1 MEKKS
6 QLLRLMLGLSL
17 VLGWSLGCG
26 GSSTETPETGAFT
39 GLAEAREALASFFS
53 LLHDG
58 QYGQAISYYGGD
70 YEVLREWN
78 PDVPGDDL
86 AKLFENG
93 CTVNGLQCVEIKTV
107 LQALETSPGLY
118 TFTVEFAEDD
128 GRLFTRGTES
138 QFTYTVRK
146 VNESFLVQE
155 LPVYIP

>member
-1 MEKKS
+1 MYKKP

-17 VLGWSLGCG
+17 VLVSSLGCG
-26 GSSTETPETGAFT
+26 GSSTETPETGAST
-39 GLAEAREALASFFS
+39 SLEAAREALAAFFS
-53 LLHDG
+53 LLHAG
-58 QYGQAISYYGGD
+58 QYGQATSYYGGD

-118 TFTVEFAEDD
+118 TFNVEFAEDD
-128 GRLFTRGTES
+128 GSLFTRGTQS

-146 VNESFLVQE
+146 VDEGFLVQE
-155 LPVYIP
+155 LPVYTP